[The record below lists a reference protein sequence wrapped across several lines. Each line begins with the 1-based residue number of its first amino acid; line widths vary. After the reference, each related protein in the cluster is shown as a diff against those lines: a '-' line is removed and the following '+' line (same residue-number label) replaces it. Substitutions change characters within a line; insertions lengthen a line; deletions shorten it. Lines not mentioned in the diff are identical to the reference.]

1 MDEWHVLSDGA
12 GVVSCDLA
20 NRMSPQIQ
28 PGVERPRA
36 AGNEIGAEAT
46 SFPAPRRGGSVAS
59 KQPMRDYLNAINTHV
74 VVYDGGMG
82 ATLEQFDLTSEDYGG
97 LAGKCHEALVLR
109 RPDVIEGVHASMLDA
124 GAEVVET
131 DTFQASRLKL
141 AEWGLAE
148 HTLEIN
154 TKAAEIARRAAGE
167 RRYVAGSIGPTG
179 YLPASED
186 PALGQIR
193 FGELVEVFAEQARG
207 LIDGGADLLIVE
219 TAQDILEVKAAV
231 FGARQAFKTTG
242 RALPIHTSVSLLPN
256 GGKMLLGT
264 DVSAVLCT
272 LEALRVDVIGLN
284 CSTGPQDMRDAI
296 RFLGEHCPVPVA
308 CIPNAGLPLQGPDGE
323 TIFPEQPEPLA
334 DALAEFVER
343 YGVGVVGGC
352 CGTTPDHIRA
362 IVERVATPP
371 GAAARTAGGG
381 ASATA
386 PPTRP
391 VPPRPAP
398 RPPHLS
404 AMIAATPLVQ
414 EPRPTM
420 VGERVNAQGS
430 RKAKELLLAED
441 YDGLAQI
448 AEDQVEGGAHV
459 LDLCVALTER
469 TDEDEQMRLV
479 VKKVSLTQPAPIQVD
494 STEPEVIERALEQC
508 PGRAIVNS
516 VNLEAGRAKLDR
528 VVPVALA
535 HGAALIALTIDE
547 TGMAKTAQRKV
558 EIAKR
563 IRDLCCEEHGLDPE
577 LLIFDCL
584 TFTLTTGDEEWRPS
598 AVETIE
604 GIRRIKAEV
613 PHVKTSLG
621 VSNVSFGVSP
631 TARAVLNSV
640 FLHHCV
646 DAGLDLAMVNP
657 NHITPYGEIPTG
669 ERELADDLVFNRRE
683 DALER
688 FIAHFESK
696 GEQEADAAAQDP
708 TEGME
713 PEQALHFH
721 ILRRR
726 REGVEAWI
734 DASVEK
740 IGAVPT
746 LNDVL
751 LPAMKEVGDKFGAG
765 ELILPFVLQS
775 AEVMKRAVAQLERY
789 LDKLEGYTKGTVV
802 LATVFG
808 DVHDIGKS
816 LVNTILTNNGYTV
829 VDLGK
834 QVPIQTILD
843 AAQEHDATAIGLSAL
858 LVSTSKQMPACV
870 AELHAKGLP
879 YPVLIGGAAIN
890 RAFGYRALYPGGRES
905 EEVYEPGVF
914 YCKDAFEGLAV
925 MDQLVDAQAR
935 GGLVER
941 LRASAAEF
949 RAKGETPAEE
959 LDFTDDSVRSP
970 ARTDAPVP
978 TPPYWGV
985 REIEVDLDEVYRHLD
1000 THVLFKLHWGGRGV
1014 KGEAW
1019 RELLEGDFR
1028 PRLERMWREQDYLH
1042 PRALLGFFP
1051 CYALGNE
1058 IVVLDPATL
1067 DPAKPDDG
1075 ADGRAPRLDPATLDP
1090 AAPDSGADGRAPRL
1104 DPTPRAREL
1113 TRFVCPR
1120 QPKGDRLCLADF
1132 FRPAVDGRPPA
1143 ELDVVAVQA
1152 VTVGSEVTEVMA
1164 RLESEGEFSE
1174 QLFVHGLGVQAAEGL
1189 AEWLHATVRELLGI
1203 GATQGRRY
1211 SWGYPAVP
1219 EQSEHLKVEQLLG
1232 LSDIGMHITDG
1243 YAPEP
1248 EQSTLA
1254 LVAHHPQAIYF
1265 GTRQGRLLPN
1275 GSPDDVIKGSPRD
1288 PSLFAAGDTGP
1299 ALGDEEPPDGTVEEE
1314 DEPAMAG

>member
-1 MDEWHVLSDGA
+1 
-12 GVVSCDLA
+12 
-20 NRMSPQIQ
+20 
-28 PGVERPRA
+28 
-36 AGNEIGAEAT
+36 
-46 SFPAPRRGGSVAS
+46 
-59 KQPMRDYLNAINTHV
+59 MRDFRQAIHSRV

-82 ATLEQFDLTSEDYGG
+82 ATLEQFDLTPEDYGG
-97 LAGKCHEALVLR
+97 LQGKCHEALVLN

-141 AEWGLAE
+141 GEWGLADY
-148 HTLEIN
+148 TVEIN
-154 TKAAEIARRAAGE
+154 TKAAEIACKAAGKH
-167 RRYVAGSIGPTG
+167 RFVAGSIGPTG

-186 PALGQIR
+186 PSLGQIR
-193 FGELVEVFAEQARG
+193 FGELVEVFAEQAAG
-207 LIDGGADLLIVE
+207 LIDGGADLIIIE

-231 FGARQAFKTTG
+231 FGARAAFKSTG
-242 RALPIHTSVSLLPN
+242 RTLPIHTSVSLLPN

-264 DVSAVLCT
+264 DISAVLTT
-272 LEALRVDVIGLN
+272 LEALKVDVIGLN
-284 CSTGPQDMRDAI
+284 CSTGPEDMRDAI
-296 RFLGEHCPVPVA
+296 RFLGEYCPVPVA

-323 TIFPEQPEPLA
+323 TIFPEKPEPLA
-334 DALAEFVER
+334 EALKEFVER
-343 YGVGVVGGC
+343 YGVGIVGGC
-352 CGTTPDHIRA
+352 CGTTPAHIAA
-362 IVERVATPP
+362 IAERVGNPAGTHT
-371 GAAARTAGGG
+371 GGSTTNTQAGGSTMG
-381 ASATA
+381 AQAGGSS
-386 PPTRP
+386 TRA
-391 VPPRPAP
+391 VGPRPAP

-404 AMIAATPLVQ
+404 SMIAATPLAQ
-414 EPRPTM
+414 EPAPTM
-420 VGERVNAQGS
+420 VGERVNSQGS
-430 RKAKELLLAED
+430 RRAKELLLAED
-441 YDGLAQI
+441 YDGLVQI
-448 AEDQVEGGAHV
+448 AEDQVTGGAHV

-479 VKKVSLTQPAPIQVD
+479 AKKVSLTQPAPIQVD
-494 STEPEVIERALEQC
+494 STEPEVIERALEQI

-547 TGMAKTAQRKV
+547 VGMAKTAARKV

-563 IRDLCCEEHGLDPE
+563 IRDLCCEHGMDPQ

-598 AVETIE
+598 AVETIA
-604 GIRRIKAEV
+604 GITAIKEQI
-613 PHVKTSLG
+613 PDVKTSLG

-631 TARAVLNSV
+631 GARAVLNSV

-646 DAGLDLAMVNP
+646 QAGLDLAMVNP
-657 NHITPYGEIPTG
+657 NHITPYSEIPDV

-683 DALER
+683 DALEK
-688 FIAHFESK
+688 FIEHFESK
-696 GEQEADAAAQDP
+696 GPEDTTQGAADP

-713 PEQALHFH
+713 PEEALHFH

-726 REGVEAWI
+726 RDGVEEWI
-734 DASVEK
+734 DRSVRK

-746 LNDVL
+746 LNEVL

-775 AEVMKRAVAQLERY
+775 AEVMKRAVAQLEKY
-789 LDKLEGYTKGTVV
+789 LDKIEGYTKGTVV

-858 LVSTSKQMPACV
+858 LVSTSKQMPACI
-870 AELHAKGLP
+870 AELHAKGLS

-890 RAFGYRALYPGGRES
+890 RAFSYRALYPGGKDS

-925 MDQLVDAQAR
+925 MDQLIDTDTRAA
-935 GGLVER
+935 LVQK
-941 LRASAAEF
+941 LLAGATEF
-949 RAKGETPAEE
+949 RAKGDAPRETGD
-959 LDFTDDSVRSP
+959 LTDDSVRSA
-970 ARTDAPVP
+970 ARTDVPIP

-985 REIEVDLDEVYRHLD
+985 REIPVNLDEVYSHLD
-1000 THVLFKLHWGGRGV
+1000 THVLFKLHWGGKGV

-1028 PRLERMWREQDYLH
+1028 PRLERMWSEQTYLH

-1051 CYALGNE
+1051 CYSEGNE
-1058 IVVLDPATL
+1058 IVVLDPAVM
-1067 DPAKPDDG
+1067 DPAGGIDPAG
-1075 ADGRAPRLDPATLDP
+1075 GRAPLT
-1090 AAPDSGADGRAPRL
+1090 
-1104 DPTPRAREL
+1104 EL

-1132 FRPAVDGRPPA
+1132 FRPSIDGKPPE
-1143 ELDVVAVQA
+1143 ELDVIAVQA
-1152 VTVGSEVTEVMA
+1152 VTVGGEVTELMA
-1164 RLESEGEFSE
+1164 KLEAEGEFAE
-1174 QLFVHGLGVQAAEGL
+1174 QLFVHGLGVQTAEGL
-1189 AEWLHATVRELLGI
+1189 AEWLHHEARAMLGI
-1203 GATQGRRY
+1203 PAAQGRRY

-1219 EQSEHLKVEQLLG
+1219 EQAEHLKVEKLLG
-1232 LSDIGMHITDG
+1232 LGDIGMKITDG

-1275 GSPDDVIKGSPRD
+1275 GSPDDLIKGSHRD
-1288 PSLFAAGDTGP
+1288 PSLFSE
-1299 ALGDEEPPDGTVEEE
+1299 LGDEDPPDGAVEEE